1 MSWLSRLFGSRSE
14 SEFKPQRV
22 DYLKEALLLE
32 RQGDYE
38 AALTSYRLALR
49 EKPDDHRVLQNM
61 AIAYSR
67 TNRQDEAAR
76 CYRRALEIKPDLAGA
91 HYGLGFL
98 LLKKGETEQGLRHLE
113 AFLAAP
119 PQGGEAAR
127 WVEHAKAALQGGVQ
141 NGGGAGGGGAATPN
155 NGAPAEAQP

>member
-1 MSWLSRLFGSRSE
+1 
-14 SEFKPQRV
+14 V

-98 LLKKGETEQGLRHLE
+98 LLKRGENEQAIRHLQ
-113 AFLAAP
+113 AFLASP
-119 PQGGEAAR
+119 PKGGEASQ
-127 WVEHAKAALQGGVQ
+127 WIEHAKAAMEGMQ
-141 NGGGAGGGGAATPN
+141 NGGAGSGATGVGGGGGAAARPN
-155 NGAPAEAQP
+155 NSAPAEAQP